1 MQFLK
6 TLFWVLVAVL
16 IYAFSS
22 NNWFDVTLS
31 LWSDLRADI
40 KLPLLLLLAGLSG
53 FLPTFLILR
62 GRIWSLRRRLEA
74 HERSY
79 TPVAPSPSTAA
90 PTVEPAREI
99 PTA

>member
-22 NNWFDVTLS
+22 ANWFDVTLS

-40 KLPLLLLLAGLSG
+40 KLPLLLFIAGLIG

-79 TPVAPSPSTAA
+79 APVVAA
-90 PTVEPAREI
+90 PTSSTPAVEPVREV
-99 PTA
+99 PAA